1 LRLFS
6 KGVADGVGGW
16 HEYGID
22 PSKFSFN
29 LMKTCKRLVEQQ
41 EADFQVNAKTPLN
54 LLEQSYQTLLEDKNN
69 SYLVG
74 SSTACILL
82 FHHDTNL
89 LHTCNL
95 GDSGFVIVRANRIIH
110 RSQEQQHYFNS
121 PYQIAILPSSS
132 SSSSSNSS
140 SASTTQANSNYQNLN
155 NNEQGVGEEE
165 EEARRPIFRGNPDD
179 ETTTRRSRRT
189 GEESLINDSPD
200 SAISSSLELREG
212 DFIVIGTD
220 GLWDNLNESHL
231 LIEIAKIKVNNLF

>member
-1 LRLFS
+1 MRLFVWKNT

-132 SSSSSNSS
+132 SNSS
-140 SASTTQANSNYQNLN
+140 SASTTHQANSNYLNLN
-155 NNEQGVGEEE
+155 NNEQVVEEDE
-165 EEARRPIFRGNPDD
+165 TRRPIFRGSPDD
-179 ETTTRRSRRT
+179 EETTRRSRRT
-189 GEESLINDSPD
+189 GEENLINDSPD